1 MNTDTESERLHAEL
15 VALRADH
22 AELLNN
28 STCEIMRLQRELR
41 QMTAERDTYRDK
53 LTIMNGVKTN
63 ER

>member
-1 MNTDTESERLHAEL
+1 MNTNTETERLHAEL

-22 AELLNN
+22 AELLHN

-41 QMTAERDTYRDK
+41 QMTLERDTYRDK
-53 LTIMNGVKTN
+53 LSIVNGAKTN